1 MALRFVA
8 CLLSATLA
16 SPVIADPARP
26 ADALLDRLGLPEIVQ
41 IMREEGIGSGTE
53 MARDLIPGG
62 ATQGWQASVAR
73 IYDTDAMEEVVR
85 AEFQESFGDT
95 DATPLLRF
103 FGSETGER
111 VVEVELS
118 ARRALIDDGVE
129 AAAREVFR
137 GLDGS
142 SDERLGLV
150 TDFVQANDLVEA
162 NVTGALNASFQ
173 FYAGLVDG
181 GALEMTEREILDEV
195 WSQEPE
201 TRADSREWLYA
212 YLLMAYEPL
221 PEGDLEAYVDLS
233 SSPEGKAMNRAL
245 FAGFNTMYDNISYA
259 LGLAAAKQMQAQ
271 EL

>member
-16 SPVIADPARP
+16 SPVVADPARP
-26 ADALLDRLGLPEIVQ
+26 ADALLDRLGLPEIVE
-41 IMREEGIGSGTE
+41 IMREEGIAYGDD

-62 ATQGWQASVAR
+62 ATPGWQESVAR

-85 AEFQESFGDT
+85 AEFQDSFGDT

-111 VVEVELS
+111 VIEVELS

-129 AAAREVFR
+129 TAAREVFR

-142 SDERLGLV
+142 SDARLGLV
-150 TDFVQANDLVEA
+150 TDFVQANDLIEA

-181 GALEMTEREILDEV
+181 GALEMSEREILDEV
-195 WSQEPE
+195 WAQEPA
-201 TRADSREWLYA
+201 TRADSREWLYG

-233 SSPEGKAMNRAL
+233 SSPEGRAMNRAL
-245 FAGFNTMYDNISYA
+245 FAGFNAMYDNISYA
-259 LGLAAAKQMQAQ
+259 LGLAAAQQMQAQ

>member
-1 MALRFVA
+1 MAVPRQRF
-8 CLLSATLA
+8 
-16 SPVIADPARP
+16 
-26 ADALLDRLGLPEIVQ
+26 
-41 IMREEGIGSGTE
+41 
-53 MARDLIPGG
+53 G
-62 ATQGWQASVAR
+62 AT
-73 IYDTDAMEEVVR
+73 
-85 AEFQESFGDT
+85 
-95 DATPLLRF
+95 
-103 FGSETGER
+103 
-111 VVEVELS
+111 
-118 ARRALIDDGVE
+118 
-129 AAAREVFR
+129 AAREVFR

-142 SDERLGLV
+142 SDGRLGLV

-181 GALEMTEREILDEV
+181 GALEMSEREILDEV

>member
-8 CLLSATLA
+8 CLLTASFAWPAT
-16 SPVIADPARP
+16 ADPARP

-41 IMREEGIGSGTE
+41 IMREEGMGYGSE

-62 ATQGWQASVAR
+62 ATPGWQASVAR

-85 AEFQESFGDT
+85 AEFQESFGET
-95 DATPLLRF
+95 NATPLLKF
-103 FGSETGER
+103 FGSKTGER

-118 ARRALIDDGVE
+118 ARRAMIDDGVE
-129 AAAREVFR
+129 SAARDVFR

-162 NVTGALNASFQ
+162 NVTGALNASYQ

-212 YLLMAYEPL
+212 YLLMAYGPL
-221 PEGDLEAYVDLS
+221 SDDDLEAYVELS

-245 FAGFNTMYDNISYA
+245 FAGFNAMYDNISYA
-259 LGLAAAKQMQAQ
+259 LGLAAAKQMQGQ
-271 EL
+271 DL